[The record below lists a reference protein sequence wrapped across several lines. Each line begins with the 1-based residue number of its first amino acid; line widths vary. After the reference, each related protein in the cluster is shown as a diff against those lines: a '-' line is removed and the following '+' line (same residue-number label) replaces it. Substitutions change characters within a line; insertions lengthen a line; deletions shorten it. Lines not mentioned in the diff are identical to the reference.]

1 MPNMLFQERKP
12 KGYNHTDSQ
21 SPRNSPNTIVEQ
33 SGTMPRVNSLK
44 ILVIVIFL
52 LTINFAYAQVQ
63 PTLTAVFPQGGQQG
77 RSVEVTLTGTNL
89 GTATA
94 VWFSGK
100 GITAEI
106 KEKTGQAAV
115 VFNGAGVS
123 GSIPSDAQVLASVMI
138 APDAPLGI
146 QQIRVVTPYGVSNAG
161 SFVVGNLREI
171 IEEETEESELE
182 TSSTMEAAWLALP
195 VTVNGTIASIDDEDS
210 FTFQLKK
217 DVRLICEVAAQQIG
231 SLLDSYLVLRDAN
244 GTEVANSG
252 LGNAFDS
259 VLDYTALETGKYTLH
274 IRDIRYKGGDGYAY
288 RLSIGELPYLET
300 IFPLGGQRGTEN
312 TIAVTGANLDTV
324 ESIQVSIGTETQ
336 AGEQSLRVQT
346 PSGLATNPHP
356 FAIGNWTEMVE
367 IEPNST
373 TENANAVTTP
383 ITLNGKIDKPG
394 DVDWFSFEIEEP
406 QLLVFEVEG
415 NKMSS
420 NLDALLTLYGPGKP
434 MEGSEEMAN
443 SERGWETSPA
453 EQVLM
458 VNDDAVSG
466 ADARIDWNFE
476 VAGKYSVAIRDLN
489 KQGGETY
496 PYRLNIRPLEPD
508 CQLSVVALNIR
519 NQATAMDNPRV
530 SRGSSVILQVDV
542 TRLDLFDGPIRL
554 LCPDIPKTF
563 DVSPT
568 IIGAAQNRAMLTIT
582 APWDAPLGLMPLS
595 IVGVCAVGGRQIERT
610 ATPSPILLTV
620 MDAPEFTLTLAEIGL
635 SAVHNK
641 TVDLHV
647 TAKRRDDF
655 VGAIALSVSGLPNR
669 VSALPDPVTTKPVTI
684 AEGETEVVISVKAG
698 TFERREEFSV
708 LPASGTSYISVT
720 GTATVNGEPVKQST
734 PAIPL
739 TIVEAPFIVTV
750 EPLRFSIVF
759 PAKAARLE
767 TSPASDA
774 TAGSEVETVALT
786 ETNPVAD
793 TETRKNDDPQTKEAI
808 LTLTVVRQG
817 GFTDEI
823 TLTPIEV
830 PEGFTTEAVT
840 IPANETE
847 AKVPLKALSSL
858 TPETYEF
865 KFRGSVMINDK
876 PFEQDSPIVKVKIIH

>member
-1 MPNMLFQERKP
+1 MPNTLFRKQRR
-12 KGYNHTDSQ
+12 KDW
-21 SPRNSPNTIVEQ
+21 
-33 SGTMPRVNSLK
+33 K
-44 ILVIVIFL
+44 IKKLEDWGFLSFPSFVLPSFLVIAIFL
-52 LTINFAYAQVQ
+52 LTIGFAYAQVQ
-63 PTLTAVFPQGGQQG
+63 PTLTTVFPQGGQQG

-115 VFNGAGVS
+115 VFNGVGVS
-123 GSIPSDAQVLASVMI
+123 GSIPSDAQLVASLTI
-138 APDAPLGI
+138 ASDAPLGI
-146 QQIRVVTPYGVSNAG
+146 QEIRAVTPYGVSNAG

-171 IEEETEESELE
+171 VEEETAASESETASTLE
-182 TSSTMEAAWLALP
+182 TDWLALP

-217 DVRLICEVAAQQIG
+217 DTRLICEVAAQQIG
-231 SLLDSYLVLRDAN
+231 SLLDSYLVLRDTN

-312 TIAVTGANLDTV
+312 TVTVTGANLETV
-324 ESIQVSIGTETQ
+324 ESIQVSIGAETP

-346 PSGLATNPHP
+346 PSGLATNSHP
-356 FAIGNWTEMVE
+356 FAIGNWAEMAE
-367 IEPNST
+367 TEPNNT
-373 TENANAVTTP
+373 TGNATAVMTP

-394 DVDWFSFEIEEP
+394 DVDYFSFEIEEP
-406 QLLVFEVEG
+406 QLLVFEVEA
-415 NKMSS
+415 NKLSS

-434 MEGSEEMAN
+434 MEASEEMAWN
-443 SERGWETSPA
+443 DNK

-458 VNDDAVSG
+458 VNDDG
-466 ADARIDWNFE
+466 ITADARIDWNFE
-476 VAGKYSVAIRDLN
+476 EAGKYSVAIRDLN
-489 KQGGETY
+489 NQGGEAY

-508 CQLSVVALNIR
+508 CELSVVALDLR

-530 SRGSSVILQVDV
+530 SRGSSVTLQVDV
-542 TRLDLFDGPIRL
+542 TRLDQFAGPIRL
-554 LCPDIPKTF
+554 LCPDLPKTF

-568 IIGAAQNRAMLTIT
+568 IVGTDQERAMLTIT
-582 APWDAPLGLMPLS
+582 APSDASLGLMPLS
-595 IVGVCAVGGRQIERT
+595 IVGVCAVGGRQIERV

-635 SAVHNK
+635 NAIHNK
-641 TVDLHV
+641 TVNLHV
-647 TAKRRDDF
+647 TATRRADF
-655 VGAIALSVSGLPNR
+655 VGPIALSVSGLPNR
-669 VSALPDPVTTKPVTI
+669 VSALPDPVTEKPVTF
-684 AEGETEVVISVKAG
+684 AEGETETMVLVKAG

-708 LPASGTSYISVT
+708 LPTPGTSYISVT
-720 GTATVNGEPVKQST
+720 GTATVNGETVKQST

-759 PAKAARLE
+759 PATE
-767 TSPASDA
+767 TS
-774 TAGSEVETVALT
+774 GSEVETVALT
-786 ETNPVAD
+786 AD
-793 TETRKNDDPQTKEAI
+793 TETAKAEDPQTKEAI
-808 LTLTVVRQG
+808 LTLTIVRQG
-817 GFTDEI
+817 GFTDEL
-823 TLTPIEV
+823 TLTPIDV

-840 IPANETE
+840 IPADETE

-865 KFRGSVMINDK
+865 RFRGSVTINDK

>member
-1 MPNMLFQERKP
+1 MPNTLFRKRRRQVNAP
-12 KGYNHTDSQ
+12 LPDLLTKQ
-21 SPRNSPNTIVEQ
+21 SF
-33 SGTMPRVNSLK
+33 
-44 ILVIVIFL
+44 LVIAIFL
-52 LTINFAYAQVQ
+52 LTIGFAYAQVQ
-63 PTLTAVFPQGGQQG
+63 PTLTTVFPQGGQQG

-123 GSIPSDAQVLASVMI
+123 GSIPSDAQLVALLTIAS
-138 APDAPLGI
+138 DAPLGI
-146 QQIRVVTPYGVSNAG
+146 QEIRVVTPYGVSNAG
-161 SFVVGNLREI
+161 SFVIGNLREI
-171 IEEETEESELE
+171 IEGETRGSPHGLHTVDSASDSE
-182 TSSTMEAAWLALP
+182 TQSTMDTDWLALP

-217 DVRLICEVAAQQIG
+217 DARLICEVAAQQVG

-312 TIAVTGANLDTV
+312 TVTVTGANLETV
-324 ESIQVSIGTETQ
+324 ESIQVSIGPETP

-356 FAIGNWTEMVE
+356 FAIGNWAEMVE
-367 IEPNST
+367 TEPNNT
-373 TENANAVTTP
+373 TGNANAVTTP

-394 DVDWFSFEIEEP
+394 DVDYFSFEIEEP
-406 QLLVFEVEG
+406 QLLVFEVESL
-415 NKMSS
+415 NLSS
-420 NLDALLTLYGPGKP
+420 KLDALLTLYGPGKP
-434 MEGSEEMAN
+434 MEASEEMAWDAN
-443 SERGWETSPA
+443 K

-458 VNDDAVSG
+458 VNDDAIN

-476 VAGKYSVAIRDLN
+476 ETGKYSIAIRDLN
-489 KQGGETY
+489 NQGGETY

-508 CQLSVVALNIR
+508 CELSVVALDNR
-519 NQATAMDNPRV
+519 NLSSPMDNPRV
-530 SRGSSVILQVDV
+530 SRGSSVTLQVDV
-542 TRLDLFDGPIRL
+542 TRLDQFAGPIRL
-554 LCPDIPKTF
+554 LCPDLPKTF

-568 IIGAAQNRAMLTIT
+568 IVEAAQNRAMLTIT
-582 APWDAPLGLMPLS
+582 APSDAPLGLMPVS
-595 IVGVCAVGGRQIERT
+595 IVGVCAVGGRQIERN
-610 ATPSPILLTV
+610 ATPSRILLTV

-641 TVDLHV
+641 KVDLHV
-647 TAKRRDDF
+647 MASRRDNF
-655 VGAIALSVSGLPNR
+655 IGPIALSVSGLPNR
-669 VSALPDPVTTKPVTI
+669 VSALPDPVTEKPVTI
-684 AEGETEVVISVKAG
+684 AEGETEAMISVKAG

-708 LPASGTSYISVT
+708 LPTPGTSYISVT
-720 GTATVNGEPVKQST
+720 GTATVNGEAVKQST

-759 PAKAARLE
+759 PATAP
-767 TSPASDA
+767 SASK
-774 TAGSEVETVALT
+774 VETVALT
-786 ETNPVAD
+786 ETNTTVD
-793 TETRKNDDPQTKEAI
+793 TETAKVSEDPQTKEAI
-808 LTLTVVRQG
+808 LTLTIVRQG
-817 GFTDEI
+817 GFTDEV
-823 TLTPIEV
+823 TLTPIDV

-858 TPETYEF
+858 TAETYEF

-876 PFEQDSPIVKVKIIH
+876 PFEQDSPTLKVKIIF

>member
-1 MPNMLFQERKP
+1 MPNTLFRKLRRQVKVSLP
-12 KGYNHTDSQ
+12 DLLMKQ
-21 SPRNSPNTIVEQ
+21 SF
-33 SGTMPRVNSLK
+33 
-44 ILVIVIFL
+44 LVMAIFL
-52 LTINFAYAQVQ
+52 LTIGFTHAQVQ

-106 KEKTGQAAV
+106 KETTGQAAV

-123 GSIPSDAQVLASVMI
+123 GNIPSDAQLVASLMI

-171 IEEETEESELE
+171 IEEETEESGLE
-182 TSSTMEAAWLALP
+182 TSSTMEVSDWLALP

-252 LGNAFDS
+252 LGDGFDS

-274 IRDIRYKGGDGYAY
+274 IRDIRYKGGDGYGY

-312 TIAVTGANLDTV
+312 TITVNGANLDTV
-324 ESIQVSIGTETQ
+324 ASIQISIGTETS

-356 FAIGNWTEMVE
+356 FAIGNWAEMME
-367 IEPNST
+367 TEPNNT
-373 TENANAVTTP
+373 TGNANAVTTP
-383 ITLNGKIDKPG
+383 ITLNGKIEKSG
-394 DVDWFSFEIEEP
+394 DVDWFSFEIKEP
-406 QLLVFEVEG
+406 QLLVFEVEA
-415 NKMSS
+415 NKLSS

-434 MEGSEEMAN
+434 MDGSDEMAWN
-443 SERGWETSPA
+443 DSK

-458 VNDDAVSG
+458 VNDDDTSTDAR
-466 ADARIDWNFE
+466 ADARIDWNFDA
-476 VAGKYSVAIRDLN
+476 AGKYSIAIRDLN
-489 KQGGETY
+489 NQGGETY

-508 CQLSVVALNIR
+508 CELSVVALNIR
-519 NQATAMDNPRV
+519 NQPIAMDNPRV
-530 SRGSSVILQVDV
+530 SRGSSVTLQVDV
-542 TRLDLFDGPIRL
+542 TRLDQFDGPIRL
-554 LCPDIPKTF
+554 LCPDLPKTF

-568 IIGAAQNRAMLTIT
+568 IIGADQNRAMLTIT

-595 IVGVCAVGGRQIERT
+595 IVGVCAVGGRQIERA

-655 VGAIALSVSGLPNR
+655 VGPIELSVSGLPNR
-669 VSALPDPVTTKPVTI
+669 VSALRDPVTEKPVTI
-684 AEGETEVVISVKAG
+684 AEGETGTTITVKAG

-708 LPASGTSYISVT
+708 LPAPGTSYISVT
-720 GTATVNGEPVKQST
+720 GTATVNGEAVKQST
-734 PAIPL
+734 AAIPL

-759 PAKAARLE
+759 PA
-767 TSPASDA
+767 SDA
-774 TAGSEVETVALT
+774 TAGSEVETVALAANPTGTT
-786 ETNPVAD
+786 ETA
-793 TETRKNDDPQTKEAI
+793 KNEDSQAKEAI
-808 LTLTVVRQG
+808 LTLTIVRQG
-817 GFTDEI
+817 GFTDEV
-823 TLTPIEV
+823 TLTPMDV

-840 IPANETE
+840 IPADETE
-847 AKVPLKALSSL
+847 VKVPLKALRSL
-858 TPETYEF
+858 MPETYEF

>member
-1 MPNMLFQERKP
+1 MPNTLFRKRSRQVNAP
-12 KGYNHTDSQ
+12 LPDLLTKQ
-21 SPRNSPNTIVEQ
+21 SF
-33 SGTMPRVNSLK
+33 
-44 ILVIVIFL
+44 LVIAIFL
-52 LTINFAYAQVQ
+52 LTIGFAYAQVQ

-77 RSVEVTLTGTNL
+77 RSVDVTLTGTNL

-123 GSIPSDAQVLASVMI
+123 GSIPSDAQLVAALTI

-146 QQIRVVTPYGVSNAG
+146 QEIRAVTPYGVSNAG

-171 IEEETEESELE
+171 IEEKTEASEPE
-182 TSSTMEAAWLALP
+182 NSSTMETDWLALP

-231 SLLDSYLVLRDAN
+231 SLLDSYLVLRDTN

-259 VLDYTALETGKYTLH
+259 VLDYTAPETGKYTLH
-274 IRDIRYKGGDGYAY
+274 IRDIRYKGGVGYAY

-312 TIAVTGANLDTV
+312 TVTVTGANLDTV
-324 ESIQVSIGTETQ
+324 ESIQISIGAETP

-367 IEPNST
+367 TEPNNT
-373 TENANAVTTP
+373 TGNATAVTTP
-383 ITLNGKIDKPG
+383 ITLNGKIDKSG
-394 DVDWFSFEIEEP
+394 DVDYFSFEIEAP
-406 QLLVFEVEG
+406 QLLVFEVEAL
-415 NKMSS
+415 KLSS
-420 NLDALLTLYGPGKP
+420 KLDALLTLYGPGKP
-434 MEGSEEMAN
+434 METSQEMAWDDN
-443 SERGWETSPA
+443 K

-458 VNDDAVSG
+458 VNDDATN

-476 VAGKYSVAIRDLN
+476 EVGKYSIAIRDLN
-489 KQGGETY
+489 NQGGETY

-508 CQLSVVALNIR
+508 CELSVVALDIR
-519 NQATAMDNPRV
+519 NRPTAMDNPRV
-530 SRGSSVILQVDV
+530 SRGSSVTLQVDV
-542 TRLDLFDGPIRL
+542 TRLDQFTGPIRL
-554 LCPDIPKTF
+554 LCPDLPKTF

-568 IIGAAQNRAMLTIT
+568 IIGANQNRAMLTIT
-582 APWDAPLGLMPLS
+582 APSDASLGLMPVS

-635 SAVHNK
+635 NTVHNK

-647 TAKRRDDF
+647 TATRRDDF
-655 VGAIALSVSGLPNR
+655 VGPIALSVSGLPNR
-669 VSALPDPVTTKPVTI
+669 VSALPDPVSKKPVTI
-684 AEGETEVVISVKAG
+684 SEGEAEAMILVKAG

-708 LPASGTSYISVT
+708 LPIPGTSYISVT
-720 GTATVNGEPVKQST
+720 GTSTVNGETVKQST

-759 PAKAARLE
+759 PA
-767 TSPASDA
+767 TA
-774 TAGSEVETVALT
+774 TPGSEVETVALT
-786 ETNPVAD
+786 ETNATVD
-793 TETRKNDDPQTKEAI
+793 TGTAEAEDSQTKEAI
-808 LTLTVVRQG
+808 LTLTIVRQG
-817 GFTDEI
+817 GFTDDI
-823 TLTPIEV
+823 TLTPMDV

-865 KFRGSVMINDK
+865 KFRGSVTINDK
-876 PFEQDSPIVKVKIIH
+876 PFEQDSPIVKVKIIR

>member
-1 MPNMLFQERKP
+1 MPNTLFRKHRRQVKAP
-12 KGYNHTDSQ
+12 LRDLSTKQ
-21 SPRNSPNTIVEQ
+21 SF
-33 SGTMPRVNSLK
+33 
-44 ILVIVIFL
+44 LVIAIFL
-52 LTINFAYAQVQ
+52 LTIGFVHAQVQ

-123 GSIPSDAQVLASVMI
+123 GSIPSDAQLVASLTI
-138 APDAPLGI
+138 APDAPLGV
-146 QQIRVVTPYGVSNAG
+146 QQIRVVTPYGASNAG

-171 IEEETEESELE
+171 IEEETEESESE
-182 TSSTMEAAWLALP
+182 NSSMMEADWLALP

-210 FTFQLKK
+210 FTFQLTK
-217 DVRLICEVAAQQIG
+217 DTRLICEVVAQQIG

-259 VLDYTALETGKYTLH
+259 VLDYTALEAGKYTLH
-274 IRDIRYKGGDGYAY
+274 IRDIRYKGGDDYGY

-312 TIAVTGANLDTV
+312 AIAVTGANLDTV
-324 ESIQVSIGTETQ
+324 ESIQVSIGAETQ

-346 PSGLATNPHP
+346 PSGLATNPHS
-356 FAIGNWTEMVE
+356 FAIGNWAEMVE
-367 IEPNST
+367 TEPNNAT
-373 TENANAVTTP
+373 GNANAVTTP
-383 ITLNGKIDKPG
+383 ITLNGKIDKSG
-394 DVDWFSFEIEEP
+394 DVDWFSFEIAEP

-415 NKMSS
+415 NKLSS

-434 MEGSEEMAN
+434 MEGSGEMAN

-476 VAGKYSVAIRDLN
+476 SVGKYSVAIRDLN
-489 KQGGETY
+489 NQGGETY

-508 CQLSVVALNIR
+508 CQLSVVALDIR
-519 NQATAMDNPRV
+519 NRPIAMDNPRV
-530 SRGSSVILQVDV
+530 SRGGSVTLQVDV

-563 DVSPT
+563 NVSPT
-568 IIGAAQNRAMLTIT
+568 IVGADQNRAMLTIT
-582 APWDAPLGLMPLS
+582 APPDAPLGLMPLS
-595 IVGVCAVGGRQIERT
+595 IVGVCAVGGRQIERV
-610 ATPSPILLTV
+610 ADPSPILLTV
-620 MDAPEFTLTLAEIGL
+620 MDAPEFTLTVAEIGL
-635 SAVHNK
+635 SAIHNK

-647 TAKRRDDF
+647 TADRRDDF
-655 VGAIALSVSGLPNR
+655 VGPITLSVSGLPNR
-669 VSALPDPVTTKPVTI
+669 VSALPDPVSEKPVTI
-684 AEGETEVVISVKAG
+684 AEGETEAKVLVKAG

-708 LPASGTSYISVT
+708 LPTPGTSYISVT
-720 GTATVNGEPVKQST
+720 GTATVNGEAVKQST

-759 PAKAARLE
+759 PATG
-767 TSPASDA
+767 TSAKSEP
-774 TAGSEVETVALT
+774 TTGSEIETVALAG
-786 ETNPVAD
+786 NPVAG
-793 TETRKNDDPQTKEAI
+793 TETSKNDGPQTKEAI

-823 TLTPIEV
+823 TLTPIDV

-847 AKVPLKALSSL
+847 VKVLLTALRSL

-865 KFRGSVMINDK
+865 KFRGSVTINNK
-876 PFEQDSPIVKVKIIH
+876 PFEQDSPPVKVKIIH

>member
-1 MPNMLFQERKP
+1 MPHTLFRKHRRQVKALIP
-12 KGYNHTDSQ
+12 DLLTKQ
-21 SPRNSPNTIVEQ
+21 IF
-33 SGTMPRVNSLK
+33 
-44 ILVIVIFL
+44 LVIAIFL
-52 LTINFAYAQVQ
+52 LTIGFAHAQVQ
-63 PTLTAVFPQGGQQG
+63 PTLTTVFPQGGQRG
-77 RSVEVTLTGTNL
+77 RSVEVTLTGTHL

-106 KEKTGQAAV
+106 REKTGQAAV
-115 VFNGAGVS
+115 VFNGVGVS
-123 GSIPSDAQVLASVMI
+123 GSIPSDAQLLAFVTI

-171 IEEETEESELE
+171 TEEKTDESGSED
-182 TSSTMEAAWLALP
+182 SSTMEADWLALP

-217 DVRLICEVAAQQIG
+217 DTRLICEVAAQQIG
-231 SLLDSYLVLRDAN
+231 SLLDSYLVLRDTN
-244 GTEVANSG
+244 GTEVGNSG
-252 LGNAFDS
+252 LGDGFDS
-259 VLDYTALETGKYTLH
+259 VLDYTALETGKYTLY
-274 IRDIRYKGGDGYAY
+274 IRDIRYKGGDGYGY

-312 TIAVTGANLDTV
+312 TITVSGANLDTV
-324 ESIQVSIGTETQ
+324 ESIQVSIGAETP

-356 FAIGNWTEMVE
+356 FTIGNWTEMVE
-367 IEPNST
+367 TEPNNT
-373 TENANAVTTP
+373 TGNANAVTTP
-383 ITLNGKIDKPG
+383 ITLNGKIDKSG

-406 QLLVFEVEG
+406 QLLVLEVEG
-415 NKMSS
+415 NKLSS

-434 MEGSEEMAN
+434 MEGSEEMAWN
-443 SERGWETSPA
+443 DDK

-476 VAGKYSVAIRDLN
+476 EAGKYSVAIRDLN

-508 CQLSVVALNIR
+508 CQLSVVALDIR

-530 SRGSSVILQVDV
+530 NRGSSVTLQVDV

-554 LCPDIPKTF
+554 LCPDLPKTF

-568 IIGAAQNRAMLTIT
+568 IVGTDQNRAMLTIT
-582 APWDAPLGLMPLS
+582 APSDAPLGLMPLS
-595 IVGVCAVGGRQIERT
+595 IVGVCAVGGRQIERI

-647 TAKRRDDF
+647 TASRRDDF
-655 VGAIALSVSGLPNR
+655 IGPIALSVSGLPNR
-669 VSALPDPVTTKPVTI
+669 VSALPDPVSEKPVTI
-684 AEGETEVVISVKAG
+684 AEGKTEATITVKAG

-708 LPASGTSYISVT
+708 LPVPGTSYISVT
-720 GTATVNGEPVKQST
+720 GTATLNGEPVKQST

-739 TIVEAPFIVTV
+739 TIAEAPFIVTV

-759 PAKAARLE
+759 PA
-767 TSPASDA
+767 TV

-786 ETNPVAD
+786 ETNATVD
-793 TETRKNDDPQTKEAI
+793 TETAKAEDPQTKEAI
-808 LTLTVVRQG
+808 LTLTIVRQG

-823 TLTPIEV
+823 TLTPIDV
-830 PEGFTTEAVT
+830 PDGFTTEAVT
-840 IPANETE
+840 IRADETE

-858 TPETYEF
+858 TSETYEF

-876 PFEQDSPIVKVKIIH
+876 PFEQDSPPIKVKIIH

>member
-1 MPNMLFQERKP
+1 MPNTLFRKHKRQVNAP
-12 KGYNHTDSQ
+12 LPDLLTKQ
-21 SPRNSPNTIVEQ
+21 S
-33 SGTMPRVNSLK
+33 L
-44 ILVIVIFL
+44 LVIAIFL
-52 LTINFAYAQVQ
+52 LTIGFAYAQVQ
-63 PTLTAVFPQGGQQG
+63 PALTTVFPQGGQQG

-138 APDAPLGI
+138 ASDAPLGI

-161 SFVVGNLREI
+161 NFVVGNLREI
-171 IEEETEESELE
+171 IEEETAEAEAEPE
-182 TSSTMEAAWLALP
+182 PSSTMEAAWLALP

-231 SLLDSYLVLRDAN
+231 SLLDSYLVLRDTN
-244 GTEVANSG
+244 GVEVANSG

-259 VLDYTALETGKYTLH
+259 VLDYTALETGKYTLS

-312 TIAVTGANLDTV
+312 TVTVTGANLDTV
-324 ESIQVSIGTETQ
+324 ESLQISIGAETP

-356 FAIGNWTEMVE
+356 FAIGNWVEMVE
-367 IEPNST
+367 TEPNNT
-373 TENANAVTTP
+373 TGNANAVTTP

-394 DVDWFSFEIEEP
+394 DVDYFSFEIEEP

-415 NKMSS
+415 NKLSS
-420 NLDALLTLYGPGKP
+420 NLDALLTLYGPGKS
-434 MEGSEEMAN
+434 MEGSEEMAWN
-443 SERGWETSPA
+443 DSK

-476 VAGKYSVAIRDLN
+476 ETGKYSVAIRDLN
-489 KQGGETY
+489 KQGGEAY

-508 CQLSVVALNIR
+508 CELSVVALDIR
-519 NQATAMDNPRV
+519 NRPTAMDNPRV
-530 SRGSSVILQVDV
+530 SRGSSVTLQVDV
-542 TRLDLFDGPIRL
+542 TRLDQFAGPIRL
-554 LCPDIPKTF
+554 LCPDLPKTF

-568 IIGAAQNRAMLTIT
+568 LVGAAQNRAMLTIT
-582 APWDAPLGLMPLS
+582 APSDAPLGLMPVS
-595 IVGVCAVGGRQIERT
+595 IVGVCAVGGHQIERS

-635 SAVHNK
+635 NTVHNK

-647 TAKRRDDF
+647 TATRRDDF
-655 VGAIALSVSGLPNR
+655 VGPIALSVSGLPNR
-669 VSALPDPVTTKPVTI
+669 VSALPDPVSKKPVTI
-684 AEGETEVVISVKAG
+684 AEGETEAMIAVKAG

-708 LPASGTSYISVT
+708 LPTPGTSYISVT
-720 GTATVNGEPVKQST
+720 GTATVNGEAVKQST

-759 PAKAARLE
+759 PATG
-767 TSPASDA
+767 TSV
-774 TAGSEVETVALT
+774 SEVETVAL
-786 ETNPVAD
+786 VAD
-793 TETRKNDDPQTKEAI
+793 TETAKAEDPQTKEAI

-823 TLTPIEV
+823 TLTPMDV
-830 PEGFTTEAVT
+830 PEGFTTESVT
-840 IPANETE
+840 IAANETE

>member
-1 MPNMLFQERKP
+1 MPNTLFRKQRR
-12 KGYNHTDSQ
+12 KDW
-21 SPRNSPNTIVEQ
+21 
-33 SGTMPRVNSLK
+33 K
-44 ILVIVIFL
+44 IRRLEDWGFLSFPSSVLPSFLVIAIFL

-115 VFNGAGVS
+115 VFNGVGVS
-123 GSIPSDAQVLASVMI
+123 GSIPSDAQLVASLTI

-146 QQIRVVTPYGVSNAG
+146 QEIRAVTPYGVSNAG

-171 IEEETEESELE
+171 IEEETAASESETTSTLE
-182 TSSTMEAAWLALP
+182 TDWLALP

-210 FTFQLKK
+210 FTFQLQK
-217 DVRLICEVAAQQIG
+217 DTRLICEVAAQQIG
-231 SLLDSYLVLRDAN
+231 SLLDSYLVLRNAN

-312 TIAVTGANLDTV
+312 TVTVTGANLETV
-324 ESIQVSIGTETQ
+324 ESIQVSIGAETP

-346 PSGLATNPHP
+346 PSGLATNSHP

-367 IEPNST
+367 TEPNNT
-373 TENANAVTTP
+373 TGNANAVTTP
-383 ITLNGKIDKPG
+383 ITLNGKIDKSG
-394 DVDWFSFEIEEP
+394 DIDYFSFEIEEP
-406 QLLVFEVEG
+406 QRLVFEVEA
-415 NKMSS
+415 NKLSS

-434 MEGSEEMAN
+434 DGEQKQASEEMAN
-443 SERGWETSPA
+443 NERGWETSPA

-458 VNDDAVSG
+458 VNDDG
-466 ADARIDWNFE
+466 ITADARIDWNFE
-476 VAGKYSVAIRDLN
+476 ETGKYSVAIRDLN

-508 CQLSVVALNIR
+508 CELSVVALDLR
-519 NQATAMDNPRV
+519 NQATALDNPRV
-530 SRGSSVILQVDV
+530 SRGSSVTLQVDV

-554 LCPDIPKTF
+554 LCPDLPKTF

-568 IIGAAQNRAMLTIT
+568 IVGTDQERAMLTIT
-582 APWDAPLGLMPLS
+582 APSDASLGLMPLS
-595 IVGVCAVGGRQIERT
+595 IVGICAVGGHQIERV
-610 ATPSPILLTV
+610 ATPSPLLLTV

-635 SAVHNK
+635 NAIHNK

-647 TAKRRDDF
+647 TATRRADF
-655 VGAIALSVSGLPNR
+655 VGPIALSVSGLPNR
-669 VSALPDPVTTKPVTI
+669 VSALPDPVTEKPVTL
-684 AEGETEVVISVKAG
+684 AEGETEAMVLVKAG

-708 LPASGTSYISVT
+708 LPTPGTSYISVT
-720 GTATVNGEPVKQST
+720 GTATVNGETVKQST

-759 PAKAARLE
+759 PATE
-767 TSPASDA
+767 TS
-774 TAGSEVETVALT
+774 GSEVETVALT
-786 ETNPVAD
+786 AD
-793 TETRKNDDPQTKEAI
+793 TETAKAEDSQTKEAI
-808 LTLTVVRQG
+808 LTLTIVRQG
-817 GFTDEI
+817 GFTDEV
-823 TLTPIEV
+823 TLTPIDV

-840 IPANETE
+840 IPADETE
-847 AKVPLKALSSL
+847 AKVPLKALNSL

-865 KFRGSVMINDK
+865 RFRGSVTINDK

>member
-1 MPNMLFQERKP
+1 MPNTLFRKRRRQVNAP
-12 KGYNHTDSQ
+12 LPDLLTKQ
-21 SPRNSPNTIVEQ
+21 SF
-33 SGTMPRVNSLK
+33 
-44 ILVIVIFL
+44 LVIAIFL
-52 LTINFAYAQVQ
+52 LTIGFAYAQVQ
-63 PTLTAVFPQGGQQG
+63 PTLTTVFPQGGQQG

-123 GSIPSDAQVLASVMI
+123 GSIPSDAQLVALLTIAS
-138 APDAPLGI
+138 DAPLGI
-146 QQIRVVTPYGVSNAG
+146 QEIRVVTPYGVSNAG
-161 SFVVGNLREI
+161 SFVIGNLREI
-171 IEEETEESELE
+171 IEGETEASDSE
-182 TSSTMEAAWLALP
+182 TQSTMDTDWLALP
-195 VTVNGTIASIDDEDS
+195 VTVNGTITSIDDEDS

-217 DVRLICEVAAQQIG
+217 DARLICEVAAQQVG

-312 TIAVTGANLDTV
+312 TVTVTGANLETV
-324 ESIQVSIGTETQ
+324 ESIQVSIGPETP

-356 FAIGNWTEMVE
+356 FAIGNWAEMME
-367 IEPNST
+367 TEPNNT
-373 TENANAVTTP
+373 TGNANAVTTP

-394 DVDWFSFEIEEP
+394 DVDYFSFEIEEP
-406 QLLVFEVEG
+406 HLLVFEVESL
-415 NKMSS
+415 NLSS
-420 NLDALLTLYGPGKP
+420 KLDALLTLYGPGKP
-434 MEGSEEMAN
+434 MEASEEMAWDAN
-443 SERGWETSPA
+443 K

-458 VNDDAVSG
+458 VNDDAIN

-476 VAGKYSVAIRDLN
+476 EAGKYSIAIRDLN
-489 KQGGETY
+489 NQGGETY

-508 CQLSVVALNIR
+508 CELSVVVLDNR
-519 NQATAMDNPRV
+519 NLSSPMDNPRV
-530 SRGSSVILQVDV
+530 SRGSSVTLQVDV
-542 TRLDLFDGPIRL
+542 TRLDQFAGPIRL
-554 LCPDIPKTF
+554 LCPDLPKTF

-568 IIGAAQNRAMLTIT
+568 IVEAAQNRAMLTIT
-582 APWDAPLGLMPLS
+582 APSDAPLGLMPVS
-595 IVGVCAVGGRQIERT
+595 IVGVCAVGGRQIERN

-641 TVDLHV
+641 KVDLHV
-647 TAKRRDDF
+647 TASRRDNF
-655 VGAIALSVSGLPNR
+655 IGPIALSVSGLPNR
-669 VSALPDPVTTKPVTI
+669 VSALPDPVTEKPVTI
-684 AEGETEVVISVKAG
+684 AEGETEAMISVKAG

-708 LPASGTSYISVT
+708 LPTPGTSYISVT
-720 GTATVNGEPVKQST
+720 GTATVNGEAVKQST

-759 PAKAARLE
+759 PATAP
-767 TSPASDA
+767 SASK
-774 TAGSEVETVALT
+774 VETVALT
-786 ETNPVAD
+786 ETNTTVD
-793 TETRKNDDPQTKEAI
+793 TETAKAEDPQTKEAI
-808 LTLTVVRQG
+808 LTLTIVRQG
-817 GFTDEI
+817 GFTDEV
-823 TLTPIEV
+823 TLTPIDV

-858 TPETYEF
+858 TAETYEF

-876 PFEQDSPIVKVKIIH
+876 PFEQDSPTLKVKIIF

>member
-1 MPNMLFQERKP
+1 MPNTLFRKHRRQVKVP
-12 KGYNHTDSQ
+12 LPDLLIKQ
-21 SPRNSPNTIVEQ
+21 SF
-33 SGTMPRVNSLK
+33 
-44 ILVIVIFL
+44 LVIAIFL
-52 LTINFAYAQVQ
+52 LTIGFAHAQVQ
-63 PTLTAVFPQGGQQG
+63 PTLTTVFPQGGQQG

-106 KEKTGQAAV
+106 REKTGQAAV
-115 VFNGAGVS
+115 VFNGVGVS
-123 GSIPSDAQVLASVMI
+123 GSIPSDAQLLAFVTI
-138 APDAPLGI
+138 ATDAPLGI

-171 IEEETEESELE
+171 TEEETEESGSEG
-182 TSSTMEAAWLALP
+182 SSTMETDWLALP

-217 DVRLICEVAAQQIG
+217 DTRLICEVAAQQIG
-231 SLLDSYLVLRDAN
+231 SLLDSYLVLRDTN

-252 LGNAFDS
+252 LGDGFDS
-259 VLDYTALETGKYTLH
+259 VLDYTALETGKYTLY
-274 IRDIRYKGGDGYAY
+274 IRDIRYKGGDGYGY

-312 TIAVTGANLDTV
+312 TITVTGANLDTV
-324 ESIQVSIGTETQ
+324 ESIQVSIGAETP
-336 AGEQSLRVQT
+336 ASEQSLRVQT

-356 FAIGNWTEMVE
+356 FTIGNWTEMVE
-367 IEPNST
+367 IEPNNT
-373 TENANAVTTP
+373 TSNANAVTTP
-383 ITLNGKIDKPG
+383 ITLNGKIDKSG

-415 NKMSS
+415 NKLSS

-434 MEGSEEMAN
+434 MEGSAGGKN
-443 SERGWETSPA
+443 DSK

-476 VAGKYSVAIRDLN
+476 EAGKYSIAIRDLN

-508 CQLSVVALNIR
+508 CQLSVVALDIR

-530 SRGSSVILQVDV
+530 SRGSSVTLQIDV
-542 TRLDLFDGPIRL
+542 TRLDQFAGPIRL
-554 LCPDIPKTF
+554 LCPDLPKTF

-568 IIGAAQNRAMLTIT
+568 IVGADQNRAMLTIT
-582 APWDAPLGLMPLS
+582 APSDAPLGLMPLS
-595 IVGVCAVGGRQIERT
+595 IVGVCAVGGRQIERI

-620 MDAPEFTLTLAEIGL
+620 MDAPEFTLALAEIGL

-647 TAKRRDDF
+647 TASRRDNF
-655 VGAIALSVSGLPNR
+655 VGPIALSVSGLPNR
-669 VSALPDPVTTKPVTI
+669 VSALPDPISEKPVAI
-684 AEGETEVVISVKAG
+684 AEGKTEATISVKAG

-708 LPASGTSYISVT
+708 LPTPGTSYISVT
-720 GTATVNGEPVKQST
+720 GTATVNGETVKQST

-739 TIVEAPFIVTV
+739 TIGEAPFIVTV

-759 PAKAARLE
+759 PA
-767 TSPASDA
+767 
-774 TAGSEVETVALT
+774 TAGPEVETVALT
-786 ETNPVAD
+786 ETNATVD
-793 TETRKNDDPQTKEAI
+793 TETAKAEDPQTKEAI
-808 LTLTVVRQG
+808 LTLTIVRQG
-817 GFTDEI
+817 GFTDEV
-823 TLTPIEV
+823 TLTPIDV

-840 IPANETE
+840 IPADETE

-865 KFRGSVMINDK
+865 RFRGSVTINDK
-876 PFEQDSPIVKVKIIH
+876 PFEQDSPILKVKIIH

>member
-1 MPNMLFQERKP
+1 MPNTLFRKQRR
-12 KGYNHTDSQ
+12 KNW
-21 SPRNSPNTIVEQ
+21 
-33 SGTMPRVNSLK
+33 K
-44 ILVIVIFL
+44 IRRLEDWGFLSFPFSVLPSFLVIAIFL
-52 LTINFAYAQVQ
+52 LTIGFAYAQVQ
-63 PTLTAVFPQGGQQG
+63 PTLTTVFPQGGQQG

-115 VFNGAGVS
+115 VFNGVGVS
-123 GSIPSDAQVLASVMI
+123 GNIPSDAQLVALLTIAS
-138 APDAPLGI
+138 DAPLGI
-146 QQIRVVTPYGVSNAG
+146 QEIRAVTPYGVSNAG

-171 IEEETEESELE
+171 IEEETAASESETTSTLE
-182 TSSTMEAAWLALP
+182 TDWLALP
-195 VTVNGTIASIDDEDS
+195 VTVNGTIVSIDDEDS

-217 DVRLICEVAAQQIG
+217 DTRLICEVAAQQIG
-231 SLLDSYLVLRDAN
+231 SLLDSYLVLRDAD
-244 GTEVANSG
+244 GIEVANSG

-300 IFPLGGQRGTEN
+300 IFPLGGQRSTEN
-312 TIAVTGANLDTV
+312 TVTVTGANLEMV
-324 ESIQVSIGTETQ
+324 ESIQVSIGAETP

-346 PSGLATNPHP
+346 PSGLATNSHP
-356 FAIGNWTEMVE
+356 FAIGNWGEMVE
-367 IEPNST
+367 TEPNNT
-373 TENANAVTTP
+373 TGNANAVMTP
-383 ITLNGKIDKPG
+383 ITLNGKIDKSG
-394 DVDWFSFEIEEP
+394 DIDYFSFEIEEP
-406 QLLVFEVEG
+406 QLLVFEVEA
-415 NKMSS
+415 NKLSS

-434 MEGSEEMAN
+434 MEASEEMAWDGN
-443 SERGWETSPA
+443 K

-458 VNDDAVSG
+458 VNDDG
-466 ADARIDWNFE
+466 ITADARIDWNFE
-476 VAGKYSVAIRDLN
+476 ETGKYSIAIRDLN
-489 KQGGETY
+489 AQGGETY

-508 CQLSVVALNIR
+508 CELSVVALDLR
-519 NQATAMDNPRV
+519 NQATALDNPRV
-530 SRGSSVILQVDV
+530 SRGSSVTLQVDV

-554 LCPDIPKTF
+554 LCPDLPKTF

-568 IIGAAQNRAMLTIT
+568 IVGADQARAMLTIT
-582 APWDAPLGLMPLS
+582 APSDASLGLMPLS
-595 IVGVCAVGGRQIERT
+595 IVGVCAVGGRQIERV

-635 SAVHNK
+635 SAIHNK

-647 TAKRRDDF
+647 TATRRDDF
-655 VGAIALSVSGLPNR
+655 VGPIALSVSGLPNR
-669 VSALPDPVTTKPVTI
+669 VSALPDPVTEKPITL
-684 AEGETEVVISVKAG
+684 AEGETEAMISVKAG

-708 LPASGTSYISVT
+708 LPTPGTSYISVT
-720 GTATVNGEPVKQST
+720 GTATVNGEAVKQST

-759 PAKAARLE
+759 PATK
-767 TSPASDA
+767 TS
-774 TAGSEVETVALT
+774 GSEVETVALT
-786 ETNPVAD
+786 AD
-793 TETRKNDDPQTKEAI
+793 TETAKAEDPQTKEAI
-808 LTLTVVRQG
+808 LTLTIVRQG

-823 TLTPIEV
+823 TLTPIDV

-840 IPANETE
+840 IPADETE

-858 TPETYEF
+858 MPETYEF
-865 KFRGSVMINDK
+865 RFRGSVTINDK

>member
-1 MPNMLFQERKP
+1 MPNTLFRKHRRRSNGRLEDGKIGYPSFHPSTLPP
-12 KGYNHTDSQ
+12 KSF
-21 SPRNSPNTIVEQ
+21 
-33 SGTMPRVNSLK
+33 
-44 ILVIVIFL
+44 LVIAIFL
-52 LTINFAYAQVQ
+52 LTIGFVHAQVQ

-106 KEKTGQAAV
+106 REKTGQAAV
-115 VFNGAGVS
+115 VFNGVGIS
-123 GSIPSDAQVLASVMI
+123 GSIPSDAQLLAFVTI
-138 APDAPLGI
+138 ATDAPLGI

-171 IEEETEESELE
+171 TEEETEESGSEN
-182 TSSTMEAAWLALP
+182 SSTMEANWLALP
-195 VTVNGTIASIDDEDS
+195 VTVNGTIASIDDEDN

-217 DVRLICEVAAQQIG
+217 DARLICEVAAQQIG
-231 SLLDSYLVLRDAN
+231 SLLDSYLVLRDTN

-252 LGNAFDS
+252 LGDGFDS
-259 VLDYTALETGKYTLH
+259 VLDYTALETGKYTLY
-274 IRDIRYKGGDGYAY
+274 IRDIRYKGGDGYGY

-312 TIAVTGANLDTV
+312 TITVTGANLDTV
-324 ESIQVSIGTETQ
+324 ESIQVSIGAETPS
-336 AGEQSLRVQT
+336 GEQSLRVQT

-356 FAIGNWTEMVE
+356 FTIGNWTEMVE
-367 IEPNST
+367 TEPNNT
-373 TENANAVTTP
+373 TGNANAVTTP
-383 ITLNGKIDKPG
+383 ITLNGKIDKSG

-415 NKMSS
+415 NKLSS

-434 MEGSEEMAN
+434 MEGSAGGKN
-443 SERGWETSPA
+443 DDK

-476 VAGKYSVAIRDLN
+476 EAGKYAVAIRDLN

-508 CQLSVVALNIR
+508 CELSVVALDIR

-530 SRGSSVILQVDV
+530 NRGSSVTLQVDV
-542 TRLDLFDGPIRL
+542 TRLDLFTGPIRL
-554 LCPDIPKTF
+554 LCPDLPKTF

-568 IIGAAQNRAMLTIT
+568 IVGAAQNRAMLTIT
-582 APWDAPLGLMPLS
+582 APWDATLGLMPLS

-620 MDAPEFTLTLAEIGL
+620 MDAPEFTLTLSEIGL

-647 TAKRRDDF
+647 TASRRDDF
-655 VGAIALSVSGLPNR
+655 VGPIALSVSGLPNR
-669 VSALPDPVTTKPVTI
+669 VSALPDPVTKKPVTI
-684 AEGETEVVISVKAG
+684 AERETEAMITVKAG

-708 LPASGTSYISVT
+708 LPVPGTSYISVT
-720 GTATVNGEPVKQST
+720 GTATVNGEAVKQST

-739 TIVEAPFIVTV
+739 TIAEAPFIVTV

-759 PAKAARLE
+759 PATG
-767 TSPASDA
+767 TSVKNDP
-774 TAGSEVETVALT
+774 TAGSEVETVALAA
-786 ETNPVAD
+786 NPVAD
-793 TETRKNDDPQTKEAI
+793 TETAKNDDPQTKEAI
-808 LTLTVVRQG
+808 LTLTIVRQG
-817 GFTDEI
+817 GFTDEV
-823 TLTPIEV
+823 TLTPIDV

-847 AKVPLKALSSL
+847 AKVPLKALRSL

-865 KFRGSVMINDK
+865 KFQGSVMINDK
-876 PFEQDSPIVKVKIIH
+876 PFVQDSPIVKVKIIH

>member
-1 MPNMLFQERKP
+1 M
-12 KGYNHTDSQ
+12 
-21 SPRNSPNTIVEQ
+21 
-33 SGTMPRVNSLK
+33 
-44 ILVIVIFL
+44 
-52 LTINFAYAQVQ
+52 
-63 PTLTAVFPQGGQQG
+63 
-77 RSVEVTLTGTNL
+77 
-89 GTATA
+89 
-94 VWFSGK
+94 WFSGK

-115 VFNGAGVS
+115 VFNGVGVS
-123 GSIPSDAQVLASVMI
+123 GSIPSGAQLVASLTI

-146 QQIRVVTPYGVSNAG
+146 QEIRAVTPYGVSNAG

-171 IEEETEESELE
+171 IEEETAASESETASTLE
-182 TSSTMEAAWLALP
+182 TDWLALP

-210 FTFQLKK
+210 FTFQLQK
-217 DVRLICEVAAQQIG
+217 DTRLICEVAAQQIG
-231 SLLDSYLVLRDAN
+231 SLLDSYLVLRNAN

-312 TIAVTGANLDTV
+312 TVTVTGANLEMV
-324 ESIQVSIGTETQ
+324 ESIQVSIGAETP

-346 PSGLATNPHP
+346 PSGLATNSHP

-367 IEPNST
+367 TEPNNT
-373 TENANAVTTP
+373 TGNANAVTTP
-383 ITLNGKIDKPG
+383 ITLNGKIDKSG
-394 DVDWFSFEIEEP
+394 DVDYFSFEIEEP
-406 QLLVFEVEG
+406 QRLVFEVEA
-415 NKMSS
+415 NKLSS
-420 NLDALLTLYGPGKP
+420 KLDALLTLYGPGKP
-434 MEGSEEMAN
+434 DGEQKQASEEMAN
-443 SERGWETSPA
+443 NERGWETSPA

-458 VNDDAVSG
+458 VNDDG
-466 ADARIDWNFE
+466 ITADARIDWNFE
-476 VAGKYSVAIRDLN
+476 ETGKYSVAIRDLN

-508 CQLSVVALNIR
+508 CELSVVALDLR
-519 NQATAMDNPRV
+519 NQATALDNPRV
-530 SRGSSVILQVDV
+530 SRGSSVTLQVDV

-554 LCPDIPKTF
+554 LCPDLPKTF

-568 IIGAAQNRAMLTIT
+568 IVGTDQARAMLTIT
-582 APWDAPLGLMPLS
+582 APSDASLGLMPLS
-595 IVGVCAVGGRQIERT
+595 IVGICAVGGHQIERV
-610 ATPSPILLTV
+610 ATPSPLLLTV

-635 SAVHNK
+635 NAIHNK

-647 TAKRRDDF
+647 TATRRADF
-655 VGAIALSVSGLPNR
+655 VGPIALSVSGLPNR
-669 VSALPDPVTTKPVTI
+669 VSALPDPVTEKPVTL
-684 AEGETEVVISVKAG
+684 AEGETEAMVLVKAG

-708 LPASGTSYISVT
+708 LPTPGTSYISVT
-720 GTATVNGEPVKQST
+720 GTATVNGETVKQST

-759 PAKAARLE
+759 PATE
-767 TSPASDA
+767 TS
-774 TAGSEVETVALT
+774 GSEVETVALT
-786 ETNPVAD
+786 AD
-793 TETRKNDDPQTKEAI
+793 TETAKAEDSQTKEAI
-808 LTLTVVRQG
+808 LTLTIVRQG
-817 GFTDEI
+817 GFTDEV
-823 TLTPIEV
+823 TLTPIDV

-840 IPANETE
+840 IPADETE
-847 AKVPLKALSSL
+847 AKVPLKALNSL

-865 KFRGSVMINDK
+865 RFRGSVTINDK

>member
-1 MPNMLFQERKP
+1 MPNTLFRKHRRRSNGRLEDG
-12 KGYNHTDSQ
+12 KIGYASFHPSTL
-21 SPRNSPNTIVEQ
+21 PRKSF
-33 SGTMPRVNSLK
+33 
-44 ILVIVIFL
+44 LVIAIYL
-52 LTINFAYAQVQ
+52 LTIGFAYAQVQ

-115 VFNGAGVS
+115 VFNGVGVS
-123 GSIPSDAQVLASVMI
+123 GNIPSDAQLVALLTIAS
-138 APDAPLGI
+138 DAPLGI
-146 QQIRVVTPYGVSNAG
+146 QEIRAVTPYGVSNAG

-171 IEEETEESELE
+171 IEEETAASESE
-182 TSSTMEAAWLALP
+182 TASTMETDWLALP

-217 DVRLICEVAAQQIG
+217 EARLICEVAAQQIG

-300 IFPLGGQRGTEN
+300 IFPLGGQRSTEN
-312 TIAVTGANLDTV
+312 TVTVTGANLEMV
-324 ESIQVSIGTETQ
+324 ESIQVSIGAETP

-346 PSGLATNPHP
+346 PSGLATNSHP
-356 FAIGNWTEMVE
+356 FAIGNWGEMVE
-367 IEPNST
+367 TEPNNT
-373 TENANAVTTP
+373 TGNANAVTTP
-383 ITLNGKIDKPG
+383 ITLNGKIDKSG
-394 DVDWFSFEIEEP
+394 DVDYFSFEIEEP
-406 QLLVFEVEG
+406 QLLVFEVEA
-415 NKMSS
+415 NKLSS
-420 NLDALLTLYGPGKP
+420 KLDALLTLYGPGKP
-434 MEGSEEMAN
+434 QGEHKQASEEMAWDD
-443 SERGWETSPA
+443 SK

-458 VNDDAVSG
+458 INDDG
-466 ADARIDWNFE
+466 ITADARIDWNFE
-476 VAGKYSVAIRDLN
+476 ETGKYSVAIRDLN
-489 KQGGETY
+489 AQGGEAY

-508 CQLSVVALNIR
+508 CELSVVALDLR
-519 NQATAMDNPRV
+519 NQPTALDNPRV
-530 SRGSSVILQVDV
+530 SRGSSVTLQVDV

-554 LCPDIPKTF
+554 LCPDLPKTF

-568 IIGAAQNRAMLTIT
+568 IVGADQARAMLTIT
-582 APWDAPLGLMPLS
+582 APSDASLGLMPLS
-595 IVGVCAVGGRQIERT
+595 IVGVCAVGGRQIDRV

-635 SAVHNK
+635 SAIHNK

-647 TAKRRDDF
+647 TATRRDDF
-655 VGAIALSVSGLPNR
+655 VGPIALSVSGLPNR
-669 VSALPDPVTTKPVTI
+669 VSALPDPVTEKPVTL
-684 AEGETEVVISVKAG
+684 AEGETEAMISVKAG

-708 LPASGTSYISVT
+708 LPTPGTSYISVT
-720 GTATVNGEPVKQST
+720 GTATVNGEAVKQST

-759 PAKAARLE
+759 PATE
-767 TSPASDA
+767 TSGA
-774 TAGSEVETVALT
+774 EVETVALT
-786 ETNPVAD
+786 VD
-793 TETRKNDDPQTKEAI
+793 TETAKAEDSQTKEAI
-808 LTLTVVRQG
+808 LTLTIVRQG

-823 TLTPIEV
+823 TLTPIDV
-830 PEGFTTEAVT
+830 PKGFTTEAVT
-840 IPANETE
+840 IPADEME
-847 AKVPLKALSSL
+847 AKVPFKALSSL
-858 TPETYEF
+858 MPETYEF
-865 KFRGSVMINDK
+865 RFRGSVTINDK

>member
-1 MPNMLFQERKP
+1 MPNTLFRKQRR
-12 KGYNHTDSQ
+12 KDW
-21 SPRNSPNTIVEQ
+21 
-33 SGTMPRVNSLK
+33 K
-44 ILVIVIFL
+44 IKKLEDWGFLSFPSFVLPSFLVIAIFL
-52 LTINFAYAQVQ
+52 LTIGFAYAQVQ
-63 PTLTAVFPQGGQQG
+63 PTLTTVFPQGGQQG

-115 VFNGAGVS
+115 VFNGVGVS
-123 GSIPSDAQVLASVMI
+123 GSIPSDAQLVASLTI
-138 APDAPLGI
+138 ASDAPLGI
-146 QQIRVVTPYGVSNAG
+146 QEIRAVTPYGVSNAG

-171 IEEETEESELE
+171 VEEETAASESE
-182 TSSTMEAAWLALP
+182 TMSTMETDWLALP
-195 VTVNGTIASIDDEDS
+195 VTVNGTIASIDDEDN

-217 DVRLICEVAAQQIG
+217 DTRLICEVAAQQIG

-312 TIAVTGANLDTV
+312 TVTVTGANLETV
-324 ESIQVSIGTETQ
+324 ESIQVSIGAETP

-346 PSGLATNPHP
+346 PSGLATNSHP
-356 FAIGNWTEMVE
+356 FAIGNWAEMAE
-367 IEPNST
+367 TEPNNT
-373 TENANAVTTP
+373 TGNATAVMTP

-394 DVDWFSFEIEEP
+394 DVDYFSFEIEEP
-406 QLLVFEVEG
+406 QLLVFEVEA
-415 NKMSS
+415 NKLSS

-434 MEGSEEMAN
+434 MEASEEMAWN
-443 SERGWETSPA
+443 DNK

-458 VNDDAVSG
+458 VNDDG
-466 ADARIDWNFE
+466 ITADARIDWNFE
-476 VAGKYSVAIRDLN
+476 EAGKYSIAIRDLN
-489 KQGGETY
+489 NQGGEAY

-508 CQLSVVALNIR
+508 CELSVVALDLR
-519 NQATAMDNPRV
+519 NQATALDNPRI
-530 SRGSSVILQVDV
+530 SRGSSVTLQVDV
-542 TRLDLFDGPIRL
+542 TRLDQFAGPIRL
-554 LCPDIPKTF
+554 LCPDLPKTF

-568 IIGAAQNRAMLTIT
+568 IVGTDQARAMLTIT
-582 APWDAPLGLMPLS
+582 APSDASLGLMPLS
-595 IVGVCAVGGRQIERT
+595 IVGVCAVGGRQIERV

-635 SAVHNK
+635 NAIHNK

-647 TAKRRDDF
+647 TATRRADF
-655 VGAIALSVSGLPNR
+655 VGPIALSVSGLPNR
-669 VSALPDPVTTKPVTI
+669 VSALPDPVTEKPVTF
-684 AEGETEVVISVKAG
+684 AEGETEAMVSVKAG

-708 LPASGTSYISVT
+708 LPTPGTSYISVT
-720 GTATVNGEPVKQST
+720 GTATVNGETVKQST

-759 PAKAARLE
+759 PATE
-767 TSPASDA
+767 TS
-774 TAGSEVETVALT
+774 GSEVETVALT
-786 ETNPVAD
+786 AD
-793 TETRKNDDPQTKEAI
+793 TETAKAEDPQTKEAI
-808 LTLTVVRQG
+808 LTLTIVRQG
-817 GFTDEI
+817 GFTDEL
-823 TLTPIEV
+823 TLTPIDV

-840 IPANETE
+840 IPADETE

-865 KFRGSVMINDK
+865 RFRGSVTINDK

>member
-1 MPNMLFQERKP
+1 MPNTLFRKRRRQVNAP
-12 KGYNHTDSQ
+12 LPDLLTKQ
-21 SPRNSPNTIVEQ
+21 SF
-33 SGTMPRVNSLK
+33 
-44 ILVIVIFL
+44 LVIAIFL
-52 LTINFAYAQVQ
+52 LTIGFAHAQVQ

-77 RSVEVTLTGTNL
+77 RSVEATLTGTNL

-123 GSIPSDAQVLASVMI
+123 GSIPSDAQLVAALTI

-146 QQIRVVTPYGVSNAG
+146 QEIRVVTPYGVSNAG
-161 SFVVGNLREI
+161 NFVVGNLREI
-171 IEEETEESELE
+171 IEEETEASASEN
-182 TSSTMEAAWLALP
+182 SSTMETDWLALP
-195 VTVNGTIASIDDEDS
+195 VTVNGTITSIDDEDS
-210 FTFQLKK
+210 FTFQVKK
-217 DVRLICEVAAQQIG
+217 DARLICQVAAQQIG

-259 VLDYTALETGKYTLH
+259 VLDYTVPETGKYTLH
-274 IRDIRYKGGDGYAY
+274 IRDIRYKGGAGYAY

-312 TIAVTGANLDTV
+312 TVTVTGANLDTV
-324 ESIQVSIGTETQ
+324 ASIQISIGAETP

-367 IEPNST
+367 TEPNNT
-373 TENANAVTTP
+373 TGNATAVTTP
-383 ITLNGKIDKPG
+383 ITLNGKIDKSG
-394 DVDWFSFEIEEP
+394 DVDYFSFEIEAP
-406 QLLVFEVEG
+406 QLLVFEVEAL
-415 NKMSS
+415 NLSS
-420 NLDALLTLYGPGKP
+420 KLDALLTLYGPGKP
-434 MEGSEEMAN
+434 MEDSENMAWN
-443 SERGWETSPA
+443 DGK

-458 VNDDAVSG
+458 VNDDGIS

-476 VAGKYSVAIRDLN
+476 EAGKYSVAIRDLN
-489 KQGGETY
+489 NQGGETY

-508 CQLSVVALNIR
+508 CQLSVVALDIR
-519 NQATAMDNPRV
+519 NRPTAMDNPRV
-530 SRGSSVILQVDV
+530 SRGSSVTLQVDV
-542 TRLDLFDGPIRL
+542 TRLDQFAGPIRL
-554 LCPDIPKTF
+554 LCPDLPRTF

-568 IIGAAQNRAMLTIT
+568 IVGANQNRAMLTIT
-582 APWDAPLGLMPLS
+582 APSDAPLGLMPVS

-635 SAVHNK
+635 NTVHNK

-647 TAKRRDDF
+647 TATRRDDF
-655 VGAIALSVSGLPNR
+655 VGPIALSVSGLPNR
-669 VSALPDPVTTKPVTI
+669 VSALPDPVSKKPVTI
-684 AEGETEVVISVKAG
+684 SEGETEAMILVKAG

-708 LPASGTSYISVT
+708 LPIPGTSYISVT
-720 GTATVNGEPVKQST
+720 GTSTVNGETVKQST

-759 PAKAARLE
+759 PAR
-767 TSPASDA
+767 A
-774 TAGSEVETVALT
+774 TPGSEVETVALT
-786 ETNPVAD
+786 ETNATVD
-793 TETRKNDDPQTKEAI
+793 TGTAKDEDSQTKEAI
-808 LTLTVVRQG
+808 LTLTIVRQG

-823 TLTPIEV
+823 TLTPMDV

-865 KFRGSVMINDK
+865 KFRGSVTINDK

>member
-1 MPNMLFQERKP
+1 MPNTLFRKHRRRIKTP
-12 KGYNHTDSQ
+12 LPHFLTKQYG
-21 SPRNSPNTIVEQ
+21 IA
-33 SGTMPRVNSLK
+33 LF
-44 ILVIVIFL
+44 IFF
-52 LTINFAYAQVQ
+52 LTIGFAHAQVQ
-63 PTLTAVFPQGGQQG
+63 PTLTSVFPQGGQQG

-106 KEKTGQAAV
+106 REKTGQAAV
-115 VFNGAGVS
+115 VFNGVGVS
-123 GSIPSDAQVLASVMI
+123 GSIPSDAQLLAFVTI

-146 QQIRVVTPYGVSNAG
+146 QQIRAVTPYGVSNAG

-171 IEEETEESELE
+171 TEEKTEASGTED
-182 TSSTMEAAWLALP
+182 SSTMEADWLALP

-217 DVRLICEVAAQQIG
+217 DTRLICEVAAQQIG
-231 SLLDSYLVLRDAN
+231 SLLDSYLVLRDTN

-252 LGNAFDS
+252 LGDGFDS
-259 VLDYTALETGKYTLH
+259 VLDYTALETGKYTLY
-274 IRDIRYKGGDGYAY
+274 IRDIRYKGGDGYGY
-288 RLSIGELPYLET
+288 RLSMGELPYLET

-312 TIAVTGANLDTV
+312 TITVTGANLDTV
-324 ESIQVSIGTETQ
+324 ESIQVSIGAETS

-356 FAIGNWTEMVE
+356 FTIGNWTEMVE
-367 IEPNST
+367 TEPNNT
-373 TENANAVTTP
+373 TGNANAVTTP
-383 ITLNGKIDKPG
+383 ITLNGKIDKSG
-394 DVDWFSFEIEEP
+394 DVDYFSFEIEEP
-406 QLLVFEVEG
+406 QLLVFEVEA
-415 NKMSS
+415 NKLSS

-434 MEGSEEMAN
+434 MEGSEEMAWN
-443 SERGWETSPA
+443 DSK

-458 VNDDAVSG
+458 VNDDAISAD

-476 VAGKYSVAIRDLN
+476 EAGKYSVAIQDLN

-508 CQLSVVALNIR
+508 CELSVVALNIR

-530 SRGSSVILQVDV
+530 NRGSSVTLQVDV

-554 LCPDIPKTF
+554 LCPDLPKTF

-568 IIGAAQNRAMLTIT
+568 IVGANQNRAMLTIT
-582 APWDAPLGLMPLS
+582 APPDAPLGLMPVS
-595 IVGVCAVGGRQIERT
+595 IVGVCAVGGRQIERI

-647 TAKRRDDF
+647 AASRRDDF
-655 VGAIALSVSGLPNR
+655 VGPIALAVSGLPNR

-684 AEGETEVVISVKAG
+684 AEGNTEAMITVKAG

-708 LPASGTSYISVT
+708 LPTPGTSYISVT
-720 GTATVNGEPVKQST
+720 GTATVNGEAVKQST

-739 TIVEAPFIVTV
+739 TIAEAPFIVTV

-759 PAKAARLE
+759 PA
-767 TSPASDA
+767 TA
-774 TAGSEVETVALT
+774 TAVSEVETVALT
-786 ETNPVAD
+786 ETNATVD
-793 TETRKNDDPQTKEAI
+793 TETAKAEDPQTKEAI
-808 LTLTVVRQG
+808 LTLTIVRQG
-817 GFTDEI
+817 GFTSDV
-823 TLTPIEV
+823 TLTPIDV

-858 TPETYEF
+858 MAETYEF
-865 KFRGSVMINDK
+865 KFRGSVMINAK